1 MMESFHL
8 ENVKDLGITIDSRLK
23 FYQHCSFVISKTN
36 RMLGVIAQLLNF

>member
-8 ENVKDLGITIDSRLK
+8 ENVEDLGITIDSHLK

-36 RMLGVIAQLLNF
+36 RMLGIIAKLLSF